1 MPLAALRLAN
11 TPMPTLAVI
20 IIARNEAAR
29 LPAALAS
36 VDWADERIVVVDT
49 TTTDATADVAAA
61 CGARVAWH
69 PFTGYAA
76 QRNFGDTL
84 TTCDWIF
91 CLDADERATPTLQQA
106 IHRTLHTP
114 SSCVAFTVRRRNH
127 YLGQWVRYGGW
138 YPDRQ
143 LRLYR
148 RGAGRW
154 RGEFIHESFEPTG
167 PIGHLDADIEHEAI
181 ASLADHHAKMNRYTD
196 LAAQEV
202 LATGQR
208 VPLWKLLLWPPATF
222 FKSYCLRLGCLDGFA
237 GLCIAWFAAH
247 YVFLK
252 HAKARIL
259 LASRAISTQA
269 MSAGPPHPDENQPH

>member
-1 MPLAALRLAN
+1 
-11 TPMPTLAVI
+11 MPTLAVI

-29 LPAALAS
+29 LPAALDS
-36 VDWADERIVVVDT
+36 VAWADERIVVVDT
-49 TTTDATADVAAA
+49 TTTDTTAEVATAH
-61 CGARVAWH
+61 GARVVWH

-91 CLDADERATPTLQQA
+91 CLDADERATPPLHKA
-106 IHRTLHTP
+106 IHTAMQTP
-114 SSCVAFTVRRRNH
+114 SPCVAFTVRRRNR

-154 RGEFIHESFEPTG
+154 RGEFIHESFEPMG
-167 PIGHLDADIEHEAI
+167 PVGHLDADIEHEAI
-181 ASLADHHAKMNRYTD
+181 TSLADHHAKMNRYTD
-196 LAAQEV
+196 LAAQAL
-202 LATGQR
+202 LAAGQQC
-208 VPLWKLLLWPPATF
+208 PFWKLLFWPPATF
-222 FKSYCLRLGCLDGFA
+222 FKTYFLRLGCLDGFP

-252 HAKARIL
+252 YAKARA
-259 LASRAISTQA
+259 LAAA
-269 MSAGPPHPDENQPH
+269 PPTPDNPALANPAQTPEDATHADLPH